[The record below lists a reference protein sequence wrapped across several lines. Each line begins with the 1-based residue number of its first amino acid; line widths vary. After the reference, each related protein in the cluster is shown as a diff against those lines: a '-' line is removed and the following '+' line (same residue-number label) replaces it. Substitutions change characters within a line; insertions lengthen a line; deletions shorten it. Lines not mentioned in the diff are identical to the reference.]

1 MTQRC
6 VPQHVPEHV
15 VGWRKHGLSQLQLL
29 DGSSCLTIVSWD
41 KACDKH
47 WPADAR
53 QLLKRTNAEAGA
65 LARARQGLLIC
76 YDVVLQSYGGST
88 DLGRML
94 QCHAEALVVDMALS
108 ADEADVARK
117 CAGAHVDVD
126 TLEQCEVALLYARSY
141 IGYIN
146 SRARSLYELL
156 TAQQRHFATQGG
168 FRSVMRQTADTI
180 FQDARVLLSLEF
192 ERLQQAAALLIA
204 VSPTGGE
211 DVVADGLMCEAAIK
225 KQRVTRVTV
234 HDTLNDDLTED
245 DNTVRVA
252 IPIEQRRLSNSAA
265 TFSCTLLS
273 ALSALDFYAQ
283 EADARQERPCSDMDV
298 CSTTSAL
305 ATVSTSVS
313 VAVASVPATAST
325 ELFVR
330 AADAEGDFP
339 ADRRDSS
346 RAAARESLRAAS
358 KKQPQRTSVGGT

>member
-1 MTQRC
+1 
-6 VPQHVPEHV
+6 
-15 VGWRKHGLSQLQLL
+15 
-29 DGSSCLTIVSWD
+29 
-41 KACDKH
+41 
-47 WPADAR
+47 
-53 QLLKRTNAEAGA
+53 
-65 LARARQGLLIC
+65 
-76 YDVVLQSYGGST
+76 
-88 DLGRML
+88 ML

-245 DNTVRVA
+245 DNT
-252 IPIEQRRLSNSAA
+252 
-265 TFSCTLLS
+265 
-273 ALSALDFYAQ
+273 

-358 KKQPQRTSVGGT
+358 KKQPQRTSTSLLADVTNDAAKKLDTRGVHAHALAREHGEDVVDVLWFASKRSSLLIRTRPGVVENRAAARDRHLLHVSDGGFPRVAALCGAGKRRSGGGSTTVLHKYAREAVFGLLETG